1 MTFRIHTPAP
11 PLSQFID
18 TIWISEGY
26 APLHSRERVF
36 PDGSMQFIINLR
48 EDVTR
53 VYNRDNP
60 SKPHSLCGSI
70 VSGAHSEFVVI
81 DTAQEASV
89 LGVHFRPGG
98 AFPFIGLPANELHNQ
113 QVSLE
118 ALWGVAASDLRDQLL
133 EVNTPDA
140 RFRIVEKAL
149 LLQARALPMTLHP
162 ALDYALKAFRQIPH
176 MHTIEGMADR
186 VGLSRRQFLRIFDE
200 RVGLTP
206 KLYCR
211 VRRFHGALLL
221 MAKRER
227 PEWSELAMDCGYFDQ
242 PHFNHDFKRFS
253 GTSPVDHLGQRT
265 EYLNHA
271 RLAE

>member
-18 TIWISEGY
+18 TIWLSEGY
-26 APLHSRERVF
+26 APRHSRERVF

-48 EDVTR
+48 EDATR
-53 VYNRDNP
+53 LYDRDNP
-60 SKPHSLCGSI
+60 SQQHSLRGSI

-113 QVSLE
+113 QVSLDT
-118 ALWGVAASDLRDQLL
+118 LWGVAANDLRDQLL
-133 EVNTPDA
+133 EVNTPEA

-149 LLQARALPMTLHP
+149 LLQARALPLKLHP
-162 ALDYALKAFRQIPH
+162 ALDYALKAFRKIPH
-176 MHTIEGMADR
+176 MHTIEGMADC
-186 VGLSRRQFLRIFDE
+186 VGLSRRQFIRIFDE

-211 VRRFHGALLL
+211 VRRFHGALRL
-221 MAKRER
+221 MARGER
-227 PEWSELAMDCGYFDQ
+227 PEWAELAMDCGYFDQ

-253 GTSPVDHLGQRT
+253 GTSPVDYLGQRT
-265 EYLNHA
+265 EHLNHA
-271 RLAE
+271 KLAE